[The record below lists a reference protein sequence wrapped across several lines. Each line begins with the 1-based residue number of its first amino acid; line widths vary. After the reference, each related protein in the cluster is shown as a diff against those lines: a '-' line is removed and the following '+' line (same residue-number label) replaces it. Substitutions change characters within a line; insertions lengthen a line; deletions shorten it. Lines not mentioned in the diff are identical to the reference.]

1 MGSRGVEARD
11 AVGDGTGPSLLRA
24 AGAVAGAG
32 AAVLAYGGLVE
43 RTAYTLRRLELPV
56 LSPQAAP
63 FRVLHLSDLH
73 MTPGQHGKQ
82 AWLRDLA
89 RLVPDLVVLTG
100 DVLSHRDAH
109 RPALDALEPL
119 LDRPGAFVPGNN
131 DYYLPRLK
139 NPLRYFVGR
148 EAVPRRQPDLDWA
161 PFAAELAGAG
171 WSDLT
176 NRRTSMSIAGRTID
190 MRGVDDPYS
199 RRDRLGAVAGPADSE
214 ADLRLGLAHAP
225 EPRVLDAWTADGLDL
240 VLAGHTHGG
249 QVRLPGIGAVVTN
262 SGIDRARA
270 RGLSRYGARG
280 RTSWLHVSA
289 GLGTS
294 PYSPIRLGCRP
305 EATLLSLTPVR

>member
-1 MGSRGVEARD
+1 MGRGGQPAAEDRHRPRVRTSA
-11 AVGDGTGPSLLRA
+11 A
-24 AGAVAGAG
+24 AGGLGV
-32 AAVLAYGGLVE
+32 AVLAYGGLVE
-43 RTAYTLRRLELPV
+43 RTAYTLRRTELPV
-56 LSPQAAP
+56 LARGAASL
-63 FRVLHLSDLH
+63 RVLHLSDLH
-73 MTPGQHGKQ
+73 MTPHQHGKQ
-82 AWLRDLA
+82 EWLRDLA
-89 RLVPDLVVLTG
+89 RLVPDLVLLTG
-100 DVLSHRDAH
+100 DVLSHTDAH
-109 RPALDALEPL
+109 GPTLDALAPL

-148 EAVPRRQPDLDWA
+148 ERVPRRDPDLDWT
-161 PFAAELAGAG
+161 PFATELAAAG
-171 WSDLT
+171 WCDLT
-176 NRRTSMSIAGRTID
+176 NRRATMRVAGRRID
-190 MRGVDDPYS
+190 ARGVDDPYS
-199 RRDRLGAVAGPADSE
+199 RRDRLGAVAGPADPD

-289 GLGTS
+289 GVGTS

-305 EATLLSLTPVR
+305 EATLLSLVAVG